1 MMIWTPLE
9 QRGESQIIVRID
21 LITNCG
27 FYIIVFLTENLS
39 SGGNRLQKYREC
51 FCKGTVGS
59 VPGFPTNSGSGS
71 IYGGNEQVSF
81 QLWTIL
87 QIDGSRRAKTGKKRY
102 GGQANHFFIPICPAR
117 ARFCPKPSL
126 HLFKLSP
133 LFHQSEEGSQPQYC
147 LSSLHRCWLT
157 RQNFPVFCVTLQK

>member
-1 MMIWTPLE
+1 MMIWIPLE
-9 QRGESQIIVRID
+9 QRGESLIIVRID

-59 VPGFPTNSGSGS
+59 FPGFPTNSGSGS

-87 QIDGSRRAKTGKKRY
+87 QIDGSRREKTRKKDAGVRLIIFSY
-102 GGQANHFFIPICPAR
+102 LFVQHVLGFVPSHPFIFLSFLLYSISLKKDLSHNIAYL
-117 ARFCPKPSL
+117 PS
-126 HLFKLSP
+126 
-133 LFHQSEEGSQPQYC
+133 
-147 LSSLHRCWLT
+147 T
-157 RQNFPVFCVTLQK
+157 DAA